1 MWTSCC
7 TECSTQGETRLSR
20 KTRAARTTGSSPE
33 ECRRRGAVAAHEL
46 PGRDQLFGAERPG
59 QWGGLHARV
68 TAGPRTDE
76 AAHTGRSRS
85 VKDADGNRASA
96 QELNEAGLFSPD
108 REQKAHW
115 HISADILERFA
126 PVVTEPAFAAMSLE
140 EAADRE
146 AGLPVVYFA
155 DQVPVKRG
163 YARSSSLNSSPV
175 VWTALVVT
183 RTGGN
188 TTRRPAR

>member
-1 MWTSCC
+1 M
-7 TECSTQGETRLSR
+7 L
-20 KTRAARTTGSSPE
+20 
-33 ECRRRGAVAAHEL
+33 RGL
-46 PGRDQLFGAERPG
+46 PGPHPKNAGAEAPSRRMNYPAATIYWVLNDLANGAAYTHASMRALEQMKRP
-59 QWGGLHARV
+59 
-68 TAGPRTDE
+68 
-76 AAHTGRSRS
+76 TGRSRS

-108 REQKAHW
+108 REQKSHW
-115 HISADILERFA
+115 HIAADILERFA
-126 PVVTEPAFAAMSLE
+126 PVVTEPAFAAMSLQ

-155 DQVPVKRG
+155 DEVTAKRD

-188 TTRRPAR
+188 ATRRPAR